1 MYRYVG
7 FEVPSY
13 VYVHIWAYKWAFIWA
28 YKYVNTIRYMGADA

>member
-7 FEVPSY
+7 FEVPSH